1 MANWSKWSIFMFV
14 DKMNIIE
21 IYRVNENFLWIEN
34 IVGGV
39 VVVD

>member
-1 MANWSKWSIFMFV
+1 MFV

-21 IYRVNENFLWIEN
+21 IYRINEKFLWIEN

-39 VVVD
+39 VAVD